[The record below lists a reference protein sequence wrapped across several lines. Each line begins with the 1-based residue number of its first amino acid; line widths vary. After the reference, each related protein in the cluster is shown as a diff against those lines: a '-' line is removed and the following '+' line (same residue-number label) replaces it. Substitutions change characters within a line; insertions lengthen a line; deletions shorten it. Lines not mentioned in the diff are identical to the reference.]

1 MDEHINQNFRF
12 FRKLFRGWNNLRDG
26 FSFALGVGFERKTEL
41 YTELSKSVTLT
52 DLVYWLQIFFSAGIA
67 TLGLV
72 LNSSAVIIG
81 AMLISPLMAPIL
93 SQGLSLATG
102 DLTLG
107 VRSFVNLFLSTFL
120 GIGVA
125 VILVALLPFKNQTP
139 EIMARTAPNTLDLVI
154 ALFSGAIGSI
164 ATCKEVK
171 GVVTSIPGV
180 AIAVALMPPLCVVG
194 YGIGFAVSVEFEKGW
209 EIAWGG
215 GLLYLTNLVAITFT
229 AMLVFVLLRIDTH
242 KVRNVVRQWR
252 EEDPESSWWLKQIN
266 KIPALGKAREV
277 RSFSL
282 RLLMILLPL
291 VIIFVPLS
299 QSFSKLRTQIIQKQ
313 SENLVSQTARDIWK
327 ERFAEDSEGK
337 VRSYLDE
344 LTSKTEDG
352 KLKLYLRIFDNT
364 PYTPAERKQYINLL
378 AEALERDP
386 ETIVLQLIEIPTSAM
401 ENTTPI
407 VKNTPLPLTIEQR
420 QENFVESYKNALKT
434 FRLPP
439 PATLID
445 YLIITGSDSSSNLH
459 INYLSNRDIDSDGK
473 SALRDRIRE
482 LLNLPDLNLSYSRI
496 SSDAKEL
503 SFKANSE
510 EIDEKTIVSLDEAG
524 NDLRR
529 HKNLKIRF
537 ILKSDETNK
546 ELFKNKKVKIK
557 DFFKIN
563 YSVEE
568 DRLVFDKVM
577 EDEKG
582 EIYQFFVRK

>member
-1 MDEHINQNFRF
+1 
-12 FRKLFRGWNNLRDG
+12 
-26 FSFALGVGFERKTEL
+26 
-41 YTELSKSVTLT
+41 
-52 DLVYWLQIFFSAGIA
+52 
-67 TLGLV
+67 
-72 LNSSAVIIG
+72 
-81 AMLISPLMAPIL
+81 
-93 SQGLSLATG
+93 
-102 DLTLG
+102 
-107 VRSFVNLFLSTFL
+107 
-120 GIGVA
+120 
-125 VILVALLPFKNQTP
+125 
-139 EIMARTAPNTLDLVI
+139 
-154 ALFSGAIGSI
+154 
-164 ATCKEVK
+164 
-171 GVVTSIPGV
+171 
-180 AIAVALMPPLCVVG
+180 MPPLCVVG

-407 VKNTPLPLTIEQR
+407 VENTPLPLTIEQR